1 MTCVDFFTILKMFL
15 GVFALRETFFG
26 NGYFVLF
33 SQIIKEV
40 SVAKFAVV
48 VAVAVYSKRF
58 SLA

>member
-1 MTCVDFFTILKMFL
+1 MGDI
-15 GVFALRETFFG
+15 FG

-33 SQIIKEV
+33 SQSIKEV
-40 SVAKFAVV
+40 SVANFAVV